1 MKTLLVVM
9 IALTSM
15 IASADAPDLD
25 CKGAIAKAGAK
36 KAITTDLKED
46 AIADH
51 TLSARDAKNKVEFR
65 VIGLP
70 ANQLLMSIFVADK
83 LGNMITE
90 AQVTTSMPE
99 RVGVSTIVQGQTANG
114 AVVMLSCQSKK

>member
-1 MKTLLVVM
+1 MKKILVIM
-9 IALTSM
+9 IALTSI

-36 KAITTDLKED
+36 KAITIDLKED

-51 TLSARDAKNKVEFR
+51 TLSAQDAKNKIQFR

-70 ANQLLMSIFVADK
+70 AKQLLMSIFVADK

-99 RVGVSTIVQGQTANG
+99 HAGVFTVVQGQTANG
-114 AVVMLSCQSKK
+114 AVVMLSCQRNK